1 MFLYG
6 NKTSFQQ
13 VLLLAI
19 YRIIIETRI
28 EASNALCLLLYSTEQ
43 RYSIAQRHKTIMKT
57 V

>member
-13 VLLLAI
+13 ALLLAI
-19 YRIIIETRI
+19 NRIIIETRI